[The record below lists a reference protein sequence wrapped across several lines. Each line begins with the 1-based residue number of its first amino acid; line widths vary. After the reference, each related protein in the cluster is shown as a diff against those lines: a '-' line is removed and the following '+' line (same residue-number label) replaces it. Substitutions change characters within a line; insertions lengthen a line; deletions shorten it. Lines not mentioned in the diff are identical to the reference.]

1 MATGIRYTSPVAFYQ
16 DTNGAPLACCTLTF
30 YENGTTTPKAVYSD
44 INLQNPIT
52 DPVVSNAAGYF
63 INPDIF
69 LDSDPYRVVLKDCDG
84 QVVFDKNDVNVIEPV
99 FTEGQ
104 FYKGDTCFF
113 YRDNGDPAPY
123 DAKLASGWTLADGNP
138 GPLGSITPNL
148 IVNSNTGYNFIR
160 ATDSFAAV
168 GLEGGQISLT
178 PTGTVEDHTL
188 TIAEMPSHTHPIA
201 KGPSDTGGGAL
212 ADGEPGGS
220 PRQTESTGGDQPHN
234 HGLTLETITEDEFM
248 PPNVSLL
255 LLIYGF

>member
-148 IVNSNTGYNFIR
+148 IVNSINAGYNFIR
-160 ATDSFAAV
+160 ATDSFADV
-168 GLEGGQISLT
+168 GLEGGQVSLT

-188 TIAEMPSHTHPIA
+188 SLAEIPDHDHENLSGTLQTP
-201 KGPSDTGGGAL
+201 GS
-212 ADGEPGGS
+212 GGS
-220 PRQTESTGGDQPHN
+220 RTGEGQGINSELNPAQPHD
-234 HGLTLETITEDEFM
+234 HGLTMDTITEDAFM

-255 LLIYGF
+255 FLIYGF

>member
-178 PTGTVEDHTL
+178 PSGTVEEHTL
-188 TIAEMPSHTHPIA
+188 TIDEMPRHSHGYRAADDDSGTP
-201 KGPSDTGGGAL
+201 GA
-212 ADGEPGGS
+212 ADGNPSGII
-220 PRQTESTGGDQPHN
+220 RQTLEEGGNDGHD
-234 HGLTLETITEDEFM
+234 HDLTMDTITEDEFM
-248 PPNVSLL
+248 PPNISLL